1 MARVV
6 LITGGNLGDVKSRLR
21 TAQRMINDKV
31 GIVLRCSHRYKSR
44 PWGFSATDEFSN
56 QVLEVDTDLSADE
69 VLDAVQEIE
78 RELGRD
84 RDEEARIKAEAEAMA
99 EKLNAVQL
107 TISTKVSA
115 TGQIYGS
122 VNNLHIAEELAKLG
136 LEVNRKIIVMKDVKE
151 VGSYVAL
158 VKLHKD
164 VTANVAFDVVAEGVA
179 VEVKSEEA

>member
-44 PWGFSATDEFSN
+44 PWGFKADDEFSN

-69 VLDAVQEIE
+69 VLDAVQAIE

-84 RDEEARIKAEAEAMA
+84 REEEARLKAEEEKREAKHAGQMNLILTVISVLSVFSALVDMHEFMNRIDAVCAED
-99 EKLNAVQL
+99 
-107 TISTKVSA
+107 
-115 TGQIYGS
+115 
-122 VNNLHIAEELAKLG
+122 AEEGDSLPLHQRANAFLHR
-136 LEVNRKIIVMKDVKE
+136 LLLLFSHYTTLFPQLQEVR
-151 VGSYVAL
+151 Y
-158 VKLHKD
+158 
-164 VTANVAFDVVAEGVA
+164 
-179 VEVKSEEA
+179 